1 MERVL
6 LVEEKRRVNNKKEK
20 GMNQQKQAKE
30 AYEGIKKKDIKK
42 AENKKDQNGG
52 EKEAWGKRMKD

>member
-1 MERVL
+1 M
-6 LVEEKRRVNNKKEK
+6 EEKRRVNNKKEK